1 MQLGNI
7 SPGKVAIIIGENG
20 AGKST
25 RLDQLSREYLSKGRD
40 VIAIA
45 NSIHDKF
52 RSRSKRFS
60 LLGHRSGRKVSLKT
74 VKRAFLNI
82 SDEDFIETKRIGQIL
97 DYVGYEP
104 VIGFQFEFIR
114 NIEKYALDEYDFSDE
129 FEKQRI
135 LRLLHKIYIYTDS
148 LDPHWIGLEDFRY
161 KGLNIST
168 ITSLLKFEK
177 ILREIGIIS
186 EIKIFLKKD
195 GYTIDLMEASSGEL
209 SFITSLIFISTSI
222 TDSSVILIDEPENS
236 LHPKWQKEYI
246 TKIMDIFY
254 YHQPTIISATHSPL
268 VVSGAESSEGPSL
281 DLYRADYQGL
291 EKLTV
296 ESGNLEQIL
305 WDVFGVATPENRFF
319 SQLIM
324 SKLNALAENRI
335 SLMELESFLVDLMD
349 SVYDEKQITVLRAS
363 VELAKKIEARKS

>member
-1 MQLGNI
+1 MQLGNM

-20 AGKST
+20 SGKST
-25 RLDQLSREYLSKGRD
+25 RLDQLSREYVSKGRD

-52 RSRSKRFS
+52 RSRSRKFK

-82 SDEDFIETKRIGQIL
+82 SDEDFIKTKRIGQIL

-104 VIGFQFEFIR
+104 VVGFQFEFIKDVR
-114 NIEKYALDEYDFSDE
+114 KYELEEYEFSSYEEKELILILLNKLYHNDGFFDPYWVSLADVY
-129 FEKQRI
+129 FE
-135 LRLLHKIYIYTDS
+135 RLNS
-148 LDPHWIGLEDFRY
+148 
-161 KGLNIST
+161 ST
-168 ITSLLKFEK
+168 IISLLKLEK
-177 ILREIGIIS
+177 TLRGIGAIS
-186 EIKIFLKKD
+186 EVNIFLKKD
-195 GYTIDLMEASSGEL
+195 GHTIDLMDASSGEL

-222 TDSSVILIDEPENS
+222 TDSPVILIDEPENS

-246 TKIMDIFY
+246 TKIMDIFTY
-254 YHQPTIISATHSPL
+254 YQPTIISATHSPL
-268 VVSGAESSEGPSL
+268 VVSGAESSEGASL
-281 DLYRADYQGL
+281 DLYRAGYQGL

-335 SLMELESFLVDLMD
+335 SLMEAENFLVDLMD